1 MNQRVYSRLLRRVEI
16 WGSLCFG
23 MFRACL
29 GRTPSQLQ
37 AKSLWTHCEKDS
49 VKTCVQMPA
58 VHFFRVPHNKV
69 VAVVDPSRAGL
80 HPRLVEILRGRL
92 QVSRIVYIS
101 CNADSMAEDIAKLGS
116 STEDEADDFIPT
128 RAVAVDSFPQTVH
141 VEVIALVERASRVPE
156 RISKRPETEPELEA
170 S

>member
-69 VAVVDPSRAGL
+69 VAVVDPSRAGQA
-80 HPRLVEILRGRL
+80 LRMGSGWGEGC
-92 QVSRIVYIS
+92 VCVCF
-101 CNADSMAEDIAKLGS
+101 CNFGVWQLMAVG
-116 STEDEADDFIPT
+116 
-128 RAVAVDSFPQTVH
+128 VG
-141 VEVIALVERASRVPE
+141 
-156 RISKRPETEPELEA
+156 
-170 S
+170 